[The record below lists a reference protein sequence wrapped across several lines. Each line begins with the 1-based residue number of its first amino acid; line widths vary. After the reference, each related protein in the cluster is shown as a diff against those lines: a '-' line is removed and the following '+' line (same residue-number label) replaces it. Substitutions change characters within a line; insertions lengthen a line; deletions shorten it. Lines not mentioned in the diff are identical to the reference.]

1 MVACGVRKVW
11 AKEFKDVEKPSDQVR
26 RLRKMLTDLGMTGR
40 MSLEQAKA
48 IKAKREFEQEL
59 GADHYDVLPYKT
71 YDWLQR
77 TFRSSPARSNRVLQ
91 QVVERMP

>member
-11 AKEFKDVEKPSDQVR
+11 AKEFKDVEKPADQVR
-26 RLRKMLTDLGMTGR
+26 RLKKMLTDLGMTGR

-59 GADHYDVLPYKT
+59 GADH
-71 YDWLQR
+71 
-77 TFRSSPARSNRVLQ
+77 A
-91 QVVERMP
+91 